1 MKTLEQ
7 VLETEDIPK
16 KLLSDIK
23 TVSLSPKTKKRLKT
37 IKRFLQLRNELL
49 EHSAHQENSVFAAN
63 AQRIAGLWDEAV
75 SNALITLGS
84 RVAIQGAK
92 HE

>member
-23 TVSLSPKTKKRLKT
+23 TVTLSAKTRKRLKT
-37 IKRFLQLRNELL
+37 VKRFMELRNELL
-49 EHSAHQENSVFAAN
+49 EHSAHQVNPVFAAN

-84 RVAIQGAK
+84 RVAGQGVK

>member
-7 VLETEDIPK
+7 VIETKDIPE

-23 TVSLSPKTKKRLKT
+23 TVSLSSKTKKRLKT

-49 EHSAHQENSVFAAN
+49 EHFAHQENSAFAAN

-84 RVAIQGAK
+84 RVASQGAK